1 MRVGAATTQ
10 VFTITT
16 PSTSV
21 QLAPN
26 RIGEVAFTV
35 TDVSDEKLR
44 VRVRVTP
51 SPGTPPAWFSV
62 EGDAEQVFDSG
73 AARQFTV
80 RVEPPLGVAAG
91 SYSFRLDAIG
101 TEHPDEDY
109 AEGPA
114 VQLTVPGSKPPRVT
128 TPRGYLT
135 TLVGA
140 LVGGVLGELVIVVL
154 LLLRHHTSNCDTISC
169 VVGDTIGEIFFFLF
183 AILAA
188 YVLMLIG
195 AAIGSAVALRIR
207 GYLGPKLTGTFLGIL
222 MIPWLIA
229 ITLTVFQFLH
239 NLVVLAVLAPILL
252 VAVPAVLARGG
263 VLLIRTHHI

>member
-1 MRVGAATTQ
+1 MTATTTS
-10 VFTITT
+10 VFSITT

-21 QLAPN
+21 ELAPN
-26 RIGEVAFTV
+26 RVGEVPFTV
-35 TDVSDEKLR
+35 TNVGDQKLR
-44 VRVRVTP
+44 ARARVTP
-51 SPGTPPAWFSV
+51 SSGAPPQWFYV
-62 EGDAEQVFDSG
+62 EGDAEQSFDSG

-101 TEHPDEDY
+101 IEHPDDDY
-109 AEGPA
+109 AEGPTCQ
-114 VQLTVPGSKPPRVT
+114 VTVPGSAPPRVT

-140 LVGGVLGELVIVVL
+140 LIGGVLGELSIVVL
-154 LLLRHHTSNCDTISC
+154 LLVRHHTANCDTVGC
-169 VVGDTIGEIFFFLF
+169 VVGDTIGEIIFFLF
-183 AILAA
+183 AIFAA

-195 AAIGSAVALRIR
+195 AAIGSAIALRIR

-222 MIPWLIA
+222 MVPWLIA
-229 ITLTVFQFLH
+229 ITLTVFQVLH
-239 NLVVLAVLAPILL
+239 NLIVLAVLAPILL
-252 VAVPAVLARGG
+252 VAVPAVLARGS

>member
-1 MRVGAATTQ
+1 MTATTTS
-10 VFTITT
+10 VFSITT

-21 QLAPN
+21 ELEPN
-26 RIGEVAFTV
+26 RVGEVPFTV
-35 TDVSDEKLR
+35 TNVGDQKLR
-44 VRVRVTP
+44 ARARVTP
-51 SPGTPPAWFSV
+51 SPGAPPQWFSV
-62 EGDAEQVFDSG
+62 EGDAEQSFDSG

-80 RVEPPLGVAAG
+80 RVEPPLGAAAG

-101 TEHPDEDY
+101 IEHPDDDY
-109 AEGPA
+109 AEGPTCQ
-114 VQLTVPGSKPPRVT
+114 VSVPGSKPPRVT

-140 LVGGVLGELVIVVL
+140 LIGGVIGELVIVVL
-154 LLLRHHTSNCDTISC
+154 LLVRHHTANCDTVGC
-169 VVGDTIGEIFFFLF
+169 VIGDTIGEIIVFVF
-183 AILAA
+183 AIFAA

-229 ITLTVFQFLH
+229 ITLTVFQVLH
-239 NLVVLAVLAPILL
+239 NLIVLAVLAPILL